1 MYQCV
6 HSLTYTDRTVYQVH
20 TDVTGLISASPTVIL
35 STLIF
40 ANCWRETAMI
50 TNSVFGS
57 LMRRHICYLPPGRSV
72 SGKTMVFSE
81 RSLLGVRM
89 RKSRLLELARLANQ
103 NQGFRIADWWEAGE
117 KKKGWIPS
125 RHIHHV
131 GVWSE
136 VCKVKS
142 KRPRTGGSVGWASG
156 CYAGGREFD
165 SGRTNTHG
173 LKITE
178 EKVLPL

>member
-1 MYQCV
+1 MLQ
-6 HSLTYTDRTVYQVH
+6 YQVH
-20 TDVTGLISASPTVIL
+20 TDVTGLIRASPTVIL

-72 SGKTMVFSE
+72 SGKTLVSSE
-81 RSLLGVRM
+81 RLLLGVRM
-89 RKSRLLELARLANQ
+89 RKSRLLELARLANH
-103 NQGFRIADWWEAGE
+103 NQGFRIADWWEAGD

-125 RHIHHV
+125 RHVHHV

-136 VCKVKS
+136 VCKVKT
-142 KRPRTGGSVGWASG
+142 KRPLSWLSIGLL
-156 CYAGGREFD
+156 CGRSWVRLWPDQHSWSQNNWGKSAAFV
-165 SGRTNTHG
+165 
-173 LKITE
+173 ITFANG
-178 EKVLPL
+178 